1 MAELVDA
8 LEERTMTWPEKWKA
22 NYIAEGRAEGR
33 LLVCQAML
41 SSLQEAVG
49 QRFGESAAQIFER
62 EIEFARKGDAAQDVG
77 IVMSICQCVM
87 QSKTAEQLLA
97 HLQTIRPKA
106 E

>member
-22 NYIAEGRAEGR
+22 NYIAEGR

-77 IVMSICQCVM
+77 ILMSICQCVM

-97 HLQTIRPKA
+97 RLQTIRPKA